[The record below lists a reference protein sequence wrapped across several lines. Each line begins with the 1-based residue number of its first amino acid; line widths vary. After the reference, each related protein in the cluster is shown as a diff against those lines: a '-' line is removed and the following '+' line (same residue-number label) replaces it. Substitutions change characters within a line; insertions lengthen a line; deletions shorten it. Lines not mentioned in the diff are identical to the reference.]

1 MKIKMVKVQ
10 IKMSLDKH
18 Q

>member
-1 MKIKMVKVQ
+1 MKTKMVKVQ